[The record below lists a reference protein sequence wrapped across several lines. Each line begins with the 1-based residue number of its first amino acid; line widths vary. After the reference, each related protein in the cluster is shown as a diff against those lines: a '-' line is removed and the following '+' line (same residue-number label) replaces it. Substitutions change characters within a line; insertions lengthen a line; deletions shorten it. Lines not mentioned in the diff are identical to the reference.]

1 MTDKPVH
8 EYIRQAEE
16 ELDFANRIAES
27 RTPAFH
33 LSRAQVFALIAMAR
47 AFEGASSGG

>member
-1 MTDKPVH
+1 MPDKLVEEAIKH
-8 EYIRQAEE
+8 AEE
-16 ELDFANRIAES
+16 ELEFANRIAES

-47 AFEGASSGG
+47 ASDRRIEG